1 MTDKYVLIT
10 TISTF
15 RHRYA
20 VPLSAMQAVAK
31 DSAIELTDAQAIEWA
46 KDSVVMNEVR
56 EFSQSHVNEDIIDAV
71 LLTQDETLKQF
82 EADNSY
88 LSSWSLEQKLNY
100 IDNWEENHNA

>member
-46 KDSVVMNEVR
+46 KDSVVMNE
-56 EFSQSHVNEDIIDAV
+56 DIIDAV

>member
-20 VPLSAMQAVAK
+20 VPLSAMQAIAK
-31 DSAIELTDAQAIEWA
+31 DRGVELTDAQAIEWA

-56 EFSQSHVNEDIIDAV
+56 EFSQKHIDEDIIDAA

-82 EADNSY
+82 DADNSY
-88 LSSWSLEQKLNY
+88 LSEWSLEQKLKY
-100 IDNWEENHNA
+100 LDKWEES